1 MLRPDHVL
9 GEKSTSTALDRNA
22 LAEPCGKLLTPAEG
36 MEQVRTHEVL
46 YSDMDFNLHTNNAK
60 YVEWAFDAL
69 PAEELSRGGGIDSYQ
84 INFNHETRLG
94 DRVDLFR
101 AATAPG
107 EFFVEGRCGDK
118 AVFQAA
124 IRLKP

>member
-22 LAEPCGKLLTPAEG
+22 IAESCGKLVTPAEG

-60 YVEWAFDAL
+60 YVAFDAL

-107 EFFVEGRCGDK
+107 EFFVEGRCGGK
-118 AVFQAA
+118 TVFQTN